1 MHGPAAHTPIAFVI
15 NFSFFFQV
23 AGLLDLCVCLLI
35 AEKQFATHKMYTKH
49 INKTYTSYKTSA
61 LCWSSHFT
69 ILGAESD
76 EVIIQNC

>member
-1 MHGPAAHTPIAFVI
+1 MVQLLILQLLLLSISV
-15 NFSFFFQV
+15 FFFQV

-61 LCWSSHFT
+61 LC
-69 ILGAESD
+69 
-76 EVIIQNC
+76 